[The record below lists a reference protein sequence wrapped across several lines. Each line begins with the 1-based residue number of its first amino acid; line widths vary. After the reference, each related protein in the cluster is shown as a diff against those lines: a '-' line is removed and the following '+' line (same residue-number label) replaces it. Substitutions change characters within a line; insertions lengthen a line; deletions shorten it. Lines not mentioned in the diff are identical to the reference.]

1 MIKATIK
8 NIQSQKSIHIVEFD
22 FNGVTLKM
30 MSLELSNRIKIGT
43 KVSLS
48 IKSTQITI
56 AKNITGMLSCSNKI
70 RAKINHVDN
79 GDLLSCILLDI
90 NGVLLESIITAS
102 ASKQMVLQKDDEVHV
117 FIKASEISIL
127 EILDV

>member
-70 RAKINHVDN
+70 HAKINHVDN

>member
-30 MSLELSNRIKIGT
+30 MSLELSNKIKIGT

-79 GDLLSCILLDI
+79 GELLSCILLDI